1 VKVFLDTN
9 VLVSAF
15 ATRGLCA
22 DLYRNLVL
30 EHELLVGEAVLEEL
44 RRVLSERFRLPAET
58 VKAVEGLPREHT
70 IVPRPADR
78 PSFGLPDADDEWIV
92 ASAVA
97 GRADVLVTGDADILE
112 ATNLPLRVAS
122 PRGLWEML
130 RPPPD
135 RKPKV

>member
-58 VKAVEGLPREHT
+58 VKAVEGLLREHT
-70 IVPRPADR
+70 IVPRPAGR
-78 PSFGLPDADDEWIV
+78 PNFGLPDADDEWIV

-97 GRADVLVTGDADILE
+97 GGADVMVTGDTDILE
-112 ATNLPLRVAS
+112 ATNLPLRVVN

-130 RPPPD
+130 RAPSHD
-135 RKPKV
+135 KPKG